1 MTKPPVPSDAQVARE
16 MAATGLDPMQATRR
30 IQQRWVIERY
40 GERRRVA
47 R

>member
-1 MTKPPVPSDAQVARE
+1 MSPPLPSDAAIARE
-16 MAATGLDPMQATRR
+16 MAATGLDQMQATRR
-30 IQQRWVIERY
+30 IQQRWVLSRH